1 MTINI
6 SDVVVNI
13 GQQTSFNWQQLLI
26 ALVGAGATLIAAWGG
41 SYWAAKMT
49 DQRKVKDE
57 TQQQI
62 NKTLYLHSFVERY
75 LNTLLNFQKSLILPK
90 IEYLNTLNMEKIFE
104 RQPYVS
110 YKINIKIEDYS
121 YLINKNKDLWSIL
134 YEILHF
140 SESFDS
146 TLKEHDFLIQ
156 TLQIPVEMINIQK
169 LQNNI
174 ETLSTTC
181 NNLVFFLL
189 LLYRN
194 LHILLEN
201 VYKQEFSCADNLMIM
216 SNFDLSKLDENEKG
230 WVEGLKNS
238 WK

>member
-1 MTINI
+1 M
-6 SDVVVNI
+6 VR
-13 GQQTSFNWQQLLI
+13 
-26 ALVGAGATLIAAWGG
+26 G

-134 YEILHF
+134 YEVLHF

-156 TLQIPVEMINIQK
+156 TLQIPVELINIQK

>member
-1 MTINI
+1 M
-6 SDVVVNI
+6 
-13 GQQTSFNWQQLLI
+13 
-26 ALVGAGATLIAAWGG
+26 
-41 SYWAAKMT
+41 
-49 DQRKVKDE
+49 
-57 TQQQI
+57 
-62 NKTLYLHSFVERY
+62 
-75 LNTLLNFQKSLILPK
+75 
-90 IEYLNTLNMEKIFE
+90 
-104 RQPYVS
+104 S

-134 YEILHF
+134 YEVLHF

-156 TLQIPVEMINIQK
+156 TLQIPVELINIQK